1 MPRSARQT
9 LPLQPVEALRL
20 DNQLCFALYV
30 ATNRLT
36 RLYQPLLAELGITY
50 PQYLVL
56 MMLWEWEGEHR
67 SVSVGAIGQALDL
80 DSGTLTPLLKRMET
94 AGLVQRQRDPAD
106 ERRVLVSLTDA
117 GWRLRE
123 RAERVPAAMA
133 GRIPMARAEADALR
147 AQLKHFQQLLALA
160 AE

>member
-1 MPRSARQT
+1 MTRSARNRSA
-9 LPLQPVEALRL
+9 LEPVEALRL
-20 DNQLCFALYV
+20 DNQLCFALYA

-36 RLYQPLLAELGITY
+36 RLYQPLLGELGITY

-56 MMLWEWEGEHR
+56 MMLWESECEHR
-67 SVSVGAIGQALDL
+67 STSVGAIGRALDL
-80 DSGTLTPLLKRMET
+80 DSGTLTPLLKRMEA

-117 GWRLRE
+117 GWQLRE
-123 RAERVPAAMA
+123 RAEQVPARLAC
-133 GRIPMARAEADALR
+133 RIPMSRAEADALR
-147 AQLKHFQQLLALA
+147 EQLKRFQQLLARA